1 MEKTKE
7 IVIKIEGEKWEN
19 ALDQAYKK
27 VINKVKVDG
36 FRKGHVPK
44 NVFLKKYGIE
54 SLFEDASNICT
65 AVALNQMLD
74 ENKDIELIAR
84 PLVSVKSIDKDYVE
98 YTFTIT
104 LRPEVKLGNYKNVD
118 VEKEEVTVTDEEVNE
133 AIDRLCDKY
142 KEIVVKDGEVENG
155 DIAIIDFEGFK
166 DGVAFEGGKGE
177 NYSLE
182 IGSNT
187 FIPGFEEQL
196 IGMKTGEEKDINVTF
211 PEDYHVDDLKGQP
224 VIFKVKVNEVKYT
237 KLPEFDKE
245 FFEDLNIEGVDSKE
259 TLEKY
264 EKDSILKSKEKDALV
279 RYEDKLLEKIVSE
292 TEVEIPENVV
302 NEQIER
308 MIEDFKYYLESQGMP
323 ADHFMKLANMTEEK
337 LKEQYHDEAVRRVKN
352 SFIFDA
358 IIKKENI
365 EVTEEEID
373 ARISEVADMYNISK
387 EEVLKEYDK
396 DSIKYDLQIR
406 KVFDIFK
413 GNK

>member
-7 IVIKIEGEKWEN
+7 IIIKVEGEKWKQ
-19 ALDQAYKK
+19 ALDLAYKK
-27 VINKVKVDG
+27 VAGKVKVDG

-44 NVFLKKYGIE
+44 NIFLKKYGIE
-54 SLFEDASNICT
+54 SLFEDAANIGM
-65 AVALNQMLD
+65 AAAYEQMIN

-84 PLVSVKSIDKDYVE
+84 PVVTVKSIDKDYVE

-118 VEKEEVTVTDEEVNE
+118 VEKEEVTVTDEEVSE
-133 AIDRLCDKY
+133 AIDRLCEKY

-166 DGVAFEGGKGE
+166 DGVAFEGGKDE

-187 FIPGFEEQL
+187 FIPGFEEQI
-196 IGMKTGEEKDINVTF
+196 IGMKVGEEKDINVTF
-211 PEDYHVDDLKGQP
+211 PEDYHAEELKGQP
-224 VIFKVKVNEVKYT
+224 VIFKVKVNEIKCT

-259 TLEKY
+259 SLEKY
-264 EKDSILKSKEKDALV
+264 ERESILKAKEKDALV
-279 RYEDKLLEKIVSE
+279 RYEDKLLEKVASD
-292 TEVEIPENVV
+292 TEIEIPENVV

-308 MIEDFKYYLESQGMP
+308 MIEDFKYYIESQGMP
-323 ADHFMKLANMTEEK
+323 ADHFMKLANMTDEK

-358 IIKKENI
+358 IIKNENI
-365 EVTEEEID
+365 KVTEEEID
-373 ARISEVADMYNISK
+373 ARISEVADMYKIDK

-396 DSIKYDLQIR
+396 ENIRYDLQIR

-413 GNK
+413 GNN

>member
-7 IVIKIEGEKWEN
+7 IIIKVEGEKWKQ
-19 ALDQAYKK
+19 ALDNAYKK
-27 VINKVKVDG
+27 VADKIKVDG

-44 NVFLKKYGIE
+44 NIFLKKYGIE
-54 SLFEDASNICT
+54 SLYEDAANIGM
-65 AVALNQMLD
+65 AAAYEQMIN

-84 PLVSVKSIDKDYVE
+84 PVVTVKSIDKDYVE

-118 VEKEEVTVTDEEVNE
+118 VEKEEVTVTDEEVSE
-133 AIDRLCDKY
+133 AVDRLCEKY

-166 DGVAFEGGKGE
+166 DGVAFEGGKDE

-196 IGMKTGEEKDINVTF
+196 IGMKVGEEKDINVTF
-211 PEDYHVDDLKGQP
+211 PEDYHAEELKGQP
-224 VIFKVKVNEVKYT
+224 VIFKVKVNEIKCT

-259 TLEKY
+259 SLEKY
-264 EKDSILKSKEKDALV
+264 ERESILKAKEKDALV
-279 RYEDKLLEKIVSE
+279 RYEDKLLEKVASD
-292 TEVEIPENVV
+292 TEIEIPENVV

-308 MIEDFKYYLESQGMP
+308 MIEDFKYYIESQGMP
-323 ADHFMKLANMTEEK
+323 VDHFMKLANMTEEK

-396 DSIKYDLQIR
+396 ESIKYDLQIR

>member
-7 IVIKIEGEKWEN
+7 IIIKVEGEKWKQ
-19 ALDQAYKK
+19 ALDNAYKK
-27 VINKVKVDG
+27 VADKIKVDG

-44 NVFLKKYGIE
+44 NIFLKKYGIE
-54 SLFEDASNICT
+54 SLYEDAANIGM
-65 AVALNQMLD
+65 AAAYEQMIN

-84 PLVSVKSIDKDYVE
+84 PVVTVKSIDKDYVE

-118 VEKEEVTVTDEEVNE
+118 VEKEEVTVTDEEVSE
-133 AIDRLCDKY
+133 AVDRLCEKY

-166 DGVAFEGGKGE
+166 DGVAFEGGKDE

-196 IGMKTGEEKDINVTF
+196 IGMKVGEEKDINVTF
-211 PEDYHVDDLKGQP
+211 PEDYHAEELKGQP
-224 VIFKVKVNEVKYT
+224 VIFKVKVNEIKCT

-259 TLEKY
+259 SLEKY
-264 EKDSILKSKEKDALV
+264 ERESILKEKKKDALV
-279 RYEDKLLEKIVSE
+279 RYEDKLLEKVASD
-292 TEVEIPENVV
+292 TEIEIPENVV

-308 MIEDFKYYLESQGMP
+308 MIEDFKYYIDEWLEETHNDNYENEV
-323 ADHFMKLANMTEEK
+323 AYANDCIDEFLEK
-337 LKEQYHDEAVRRVKN
+337 LEDYFEENEAV
-352 SFIFDA
+352 
-358 IIKKENI
+358 
-365 EVTEEEID
+365 
-373 ARISEVADMYNISK
+373 
-387 EEVLKEYDK
+387 
-396 DSIKYDLQIR
+396 
-406 KVFDIFK
+406 
-413 GNK
+413 

>member
-7 IVIKIEGEKWEN
+7 IIIKVEGEKWKQ
-19 ALDQAYKK
+19 ALDNAYKK
-27 VINKVKVDG
+27 VADKIKVDG

-44 NVFLKKYGIE
+44 NIFLKKYGIE
-54 SLFEDASNICT
+54 SLYEDAANIGM
-65 AVALNQMLD
+65 AAAYEQMIN

-84 PLVSVKSIDKDYVE
+84 PVVTVKSIDKDYVE

-118 VEKEEVTVTDEEVNE
+118 VEKEEVTVTDEEVSE
-133 AIDRLCDKY
+133 AVDRLCEKY

-166 DGVAFEGGKGE
+166 DGVAFEGGKDE

-196 IGMKTGEEKDINVTF
+196 IGMKVGEEKDINVTF
-211 PEDYHVDDLKGQP
+211 PEDYHAEELKGQP
-224 VIFKVKVNEVKYT
+224 VIFKVKVNEIKCT

-259 TLEKY
+259 SLEKY
-264 EKDSILKSKEKDALV
+264 ERESILKAKEKDALV
-279 RYEDKLLEKIVSE
+279 RYEDKLLEKVASD
-292 TEVEIPENVV
+292 TEIEIPENVV

-308 MIEDFKYYLESQGMP
+308 MIEDFKYYIESQGMP
-323 ADHFMKLANMTEEK
+323 ADHFMKLANMTDEK

-396 DSIKYDLQIR
+396 ESIKYDLQIR